1 MSGARRIAIG
11 VDLGGTMIKSLAA
24 DDAGRIVARASRPT
38 EVHAGQ
44 ERVVRNLAAVVQE
57 LTGQLKQ
64 SGPSAGAETAGPVG
78 VGVPGVLE
86 VERGVVVAS
95 PNFPGWEGFPLG
107 ERLEAAIGRP
117 VLIENDAN
125 AAAVG
130 EQWLGAAVGFKD
142 FLFITIGT
150 GVGGGIVLG
159 GRLWRGPGG
168 RAGEFGHVKVVAEG
182 GEPCGCGGRGCLE
195 RYANAAALERY
206 ALEELPRGEGSALR
220 ALALDRPEAIDPAV
234 LAEAAQAGDTS
245 AQAAY
250 HRFAVYLGMGIASV
264 VNLLDLRC
272 FILGGGVSEAF
283 DLFSPWLRDEVAA
296 RVYGVPIDAIQLL
309 KARCGNDA
317 GSLGMVSL
325 ALAAS

>member
-1 MSGARRIAIG
+1 MSRPDRMAVG
-11 VDLGGTMIKSLAA
+11 VDLGGTMIKSLAV
-24 DDAGRIVARASRPT
+24 DEAGRVVARASRPT

-44 ERVVRNLAAVVQE
+44 DQVVRNLAAVVQE
-57 LTGQLKQ
+57 LTGSL
-64 SGPSAGAETAGPVG
+64 GPGLVKPVG
-78 VGVPGVLE
+78 VGVPGVLD
-86 VERGVVVAS
+86 VGKGLVIAS

-107 ERLEAAIGRP
+107 ARLEAAIGRP
-117 VLIENDAN
+117 VVIENDAN

-130 EQWLGAAVGFKD
+130 EQWQGAAVGLNH

-150 GVGGGIVLG
+150 GVGGGVILD

-182 GEPCGCGGRGCLE
+182 GEPCGCGSRGCLE

-206 ALEELPRGEGSALR
+206 MLEALSAGVASALR
-220 ALALDRPEAIDPAV
+220 ALALDRPEAIDPAMI
-234 LAEAAQAGDTS
+234 AQAAQAGDAA

-250 HRFAVYLGMGIASV
+250 HRFAVYLGMGIAGV
-264 VNLLDLRC
+264 VNLLDLRH

-283 DLFSPWLRDEVAA
+283 DLFAPWLRDEVAA
-296 RVYGVPIDAIQLL
+296 RVYGMAITELQIL
-309 KARCGNDA
+309 KARCGNEA
-317 GSLGMVSL
+317 GSLGMARL

>member
-1 MSGARRIAIG
+1 MSGARRIAVG

-24 DDAGRIVARASRPT
+24 DDAGRIIAHASRPT

-57 LTGQLKQ
+57 LTGQLERTD
-64 SGPSAGAETAGPVG
+64 PAAGAGMAGPVG
-78 VGVPGVLE
+78 VGVPGVLD
-86 VERGVVVAS
+86 VEKGLVIAS
-95 PNFPGWEGFPLG
+95 PNFPGWEGFPLRD
-107 ERLEAAIGRP
+107 RLEALIGRP

-130 EQWLGAAVGFKD
+130 EQWLGAAVGLKD

-150 GVGGGIVLG
+150 GVGGGVILG

-182 GEPCGCGGRGCLE
+182 GEHCGCGSRGCLE

-206 ALEELPRGEGSALR
+206 VVEASSHGAKSDLQR
-220 ALALDRPEAIDPAV
+220 LAFDRPEAIDPAMI
-234 LAEAAQAGDTS
+234 
-245 AQAAY
+245 AQAARAGDETARAAY
-250 HRFAVYLGMGIASV
+250 RRFAVYLGMGIASV
-264 VNLLDLRC
+264 VNLLDLRH

-283 DLFSPWLRDEVAA
+283 DLFSPWLRDEVAS
-296 RVYGVPIDAIQLL
+296 RIYGVPMDAIQIL

-317 GSLGMVSL
+317 GSLGMASL
-325 ALAAS
+325 ALASS